1 MSLTAKVKDEGLTEE
16 ERQRIGWLAAILWL
30 LPPKLRYRFFS
41 AFHPDL
47 RRFFEGQGDGE
58 GEAGE
63 VVAKVAVWGE
73 AWVRWERKRGKEGRG
88 ARGKERVVTWKFFV
102 PIVPIVLIVP
112 MKWGGQVLSVAI
124 EVRQGKARRCRV
136 RVEGG
141 EGLVEALIAAVK
153 GMREAERD
161 FLWGLMDEALADY
174 EDHLLATDPE
184 LAKELERR
192 CAEEGLPF
200 EVVWQEV
207 IRERGQEGCKNGG

>member
-1 MSLTAKVKDEGLTEE
+1 MNTTAKAKEEGLTEE

-63 VVAKVAVWGE
+63 VVAKVAVSGE
-73 AWVRWERKRGKEGRG
+73 AWVRWEGKRGKEGRR
-88 ARGKERVVTWKFFV
+88 ARGKGQVVTWKF
-102 PIVPIVLIVP
+102 LMP
-112 MKWGGQVLSVAI
+112 MEFGGQVLSVAI

-184 LAKELERR
+184 L
-192 CAEEGLPF
+192 
-200 EVVWQEV
+200 
-207 IRERGQEGCKNGG
+207 IREHEEALAEIERGEYVIYGGEGSG

>member
-1 MSLTAKVKDEGLTEE
+1 MNTTAKAKEEGLTEE

-63 VVAKVAVWGE
+63 VVAKVAVSGE
-73 AWVRWERKRGKEGRG
+73 AWVRWEGKRGKEGRG
-88 ARGKERVVTWKFFV
+88 ARGTGQVVGWKF
-102 PIVPIVLIVP
+102 LMP
-112 MKWGGQVLSVAI
+112 MEFGEQVLSVAI

-161 FLWGLMDEALADY
+161 FLWGWMDEALADY

>member
-1 MSLTAKVKDEGLTEE
+1 MNTTAKAKDEGLTEE

-30 LPPKLRYRFFS
+30 LPSKLRYRFFS

-63 VVAKVAVWGE
+63 VVAEVVVWGE
-73 AWVRWERKRGKEGRG
+73 AWVRWEGKRGKEGRR

-102 PIVPIVLIVP
+102 P
-112 MKWGGQVLSVAI
+112 MEFGGQVLSVAI
-124 EVRQGKARRCRV
+124 EVRRERSGRCRV
-136 RVEGG
+136 QVEGG

-184 LAKELERR
+184 L
-192 CAEEGLPF
+192 
-200 EVVWQEV
+200 
-207 IRERGQEGCKNGG
+207 IREHEEALAEIERGEYVIYGGEGSG

>member
-1 MSLTAKVKDEGLTEE
+1 MNTTAKAKEEGLTEE

-58 GEAGE
+58 GETGE
-63 VVAKVAVWGE
+63 VVAKVAVSGE
-73 AWVRWERKRGKEGRG
+73 AWVRWEGKRGKEGRR
-88 ARGKERVVTWKFFV
+88 ARGKGQVVTWKF
-102 PIVPIVLIVP
+102 LMP
-112 MKWGGQVLSVAI
+112 MEFGGQVLSVAI

-184 LAKELERR
+184 L
-192 CAEEGLPF
+192 
-200 EVVWQEV
+200 
-207 IRERGQEGCKNGG
+207 IREHEEALAEIERGEYVIYGGEGSG

>member
-1 MSLTAKVKDEGLTEE
+1 MNTTAKAKEEGLTEE

-47 RRFFEGQGDGE
+47 HRFFEGQGNGE
-58 GEAGE
+58 GEADE
-63 VVAKVAVWGE
+63 VVAKVAVSGE
-73 AWVRWERKRGKEGRG
+73 AWVRWEGKRGKEGRR
-88 ARGKERVVTWKFFV
+88 ARGKGQVVTWKF
-102 PIVPIVLIVP
+102 LMP
-112 MKWGGQVLSVAI
+112 MEFGGQVLSVAI

-184 LAKELERR
+184 L
-192 CAEEGLPF
+192 
-200 EVVWQEV
+200 
-207 IRERGQEGCKNGG
+207 IREHEEALAEIERGEYVIYGGEGSG

>member
-1 MSLTAKVKDEGLTEE
+1 LTEE
-16 ERQRIGWLAAILWL
+16 ERQRIRWLAAILWL
-30 LPPKLRYRFFS
+30 LPSKLRYRFFS

-58 GEAGE
+58 SEAGE
-63 VVAKVAVWGE
+63 VVAKVAVSGE
-73 AWVRWERKRGKEGRG
+73 AWVRWEGKRGKEGRR
-88 ARGKERVVTWKFFV
+88 ARGKGQVVTWKF
-102 PIVPIVLIVP
+102 LMP
-112 MKWGGQVLSVAI
+112 MEFGGQVLSVAI
-124 EVRQGKARRCRV
+124 EVRREKSGRFRV
-136 RVEGG
+136 QVEGG

>member
-1 MSLTAKVKDEGLTEE
+1 MNTTAKAKEEGLTEE

-58 GEAGE
+58 GEADE
-63 VVAKVAVWGE
+63 VVAKVAVSGE
-73 AWVRWERKRGKEGRG
+73 AWVRWEGKRGKEGRW
-88 ARGKERVVTWKFFV
+88 ARGKGQVVGWKF
-102 PIVPIVLIVP
+102 LMP
-112 MKWGGQVLSVAI
+112 MEFGGQVLSVAI

-136 RVEGG
+136 RVDGG
-141 EGLVEALIAAVK
+141 KGLVEALIAAVK
-153 GMREAERD
+153 GMRESERD

>member
-1 MSLTAKVKDEGLTEE
+1 MNTTAKAKEEGLTEE

-30 LPPKLRYRFFS
+30 LPSKLRYRFFS

-47 RRFFEGQGDGE
+47 RRFFEGQESGE

-63 VVAKVAVWGE
+63 VVAKVAVSGE
-73 AWVRWERKRGKEGRG
+73 AWVRWEGKRGKEGRR
-88 ARGKERVVTWKFFV
+88 ARGKGQVVTWKF
-102 PIVPIVLIVP
+102 LMP
-112 MKWGGQVLSVAI
+112 MEFGGQVLSVAI

-136 RVEGG
+136 QVEGG
-141 EGLVEALIAAVK
+141 EVLVEALIAAVK

>member
-1 MSLTAKVKDEGLTEE
+1 MNLKVQAKEKALTEE
-16 ERQRIGWLAAILWL
+16 EKRFVVWLAAILWL
-30 LPPKLRYRFFS
+30 LPPKLRFRFFS

-63 VVAKVAVWGE
+63 VVAEVVVWGK
-73 AWVRWERKRGKEGRG
+73 AWVRWEGKPGKEGRR
-88 ARGKERVVTWKFFV
+88 ARGKEQVVTWKFFV

-184 LAKELERR
+184 L
-192 CAEEGLPF
+192 
-200 EVVWQEV
+200 
-207 IRERGQEGCKNGG
+207 IREHEEALAEIERGEYVIYGGEGSG

>member
-1 MSLTAKVKDEGLTEE
+1 MNTTAKEEGLTEE

-63 VVAKVAVWGE
+63 VVAKVAVSGE
-73 AWVRWERKRGKEGRG
+73 AWVRWEGKRGKEGRR
-88 ARGKERVVTWKFFV
+88 ARGKGQVVTWKF
-102 PIVPIVLIVP
+102 LMP
-112 MKWGGQVLSVAI
+112 MEFGEQFLSVAI

-184 LAKELERR
+184 L
-192 CAEEGLPF
+192 
-200 EVVWQEV
+200 
-207 IRERGQEGCKNGG
+207 IREHEEALAEIERGEYVIYGGEGSG